1 MNIKKVVTQEEWK
14 KVQKLMF
21 AVNHEELGKAFLQE
35 EVEFNENVCTLFV
48 EWEGEPVGCVRC
60 FFERPKICELAKRGI
75 NLDNE
80 HTKVALTD
88 RLLILPKFRKS
99 KAVLYLV
106 NEIYRQALLQ
116 STHIALMECED
127 HLLKFYRRM
136 GFIPYRYVN
145 YDYGGR
151 YQLYINPWDISHL
164 ERVRSPF
171 VSVYQ
176 QFMREVAVFIGEK
189 RIAQYA

>member
-1 MNIKKVVTQEEWK
+1 MNVRKVSTVQEWT
-14 KVQKLMF
+14 KVQELM
-21 AVNHEELGKAFLQE
+21 ATINQHELGKSFLEEEAAFD
-35 EVEFNENVCTLFV
+35 ENVCTLYV

-75 NLDNE
+75 NVQNE

-116 STHIALMECED
+116 STNLALMECED
-127 HLLKFYRRM
+127 HLLKFYKRM
-136 GFIPYRYVN
+136 GFKAYRYVN
-145 YDYGGR
+145 YEYGGR
-151 YQLYINPWDISHL
+151 YQLYINPWDFGHL
-164 ERVRSPF
+164 ETVRSPF
-171 VSVYQ
+171 VSVYK
-176 QFMREVAVFIGEK
+176 QFMVEVTAFIGEN